1 MRGSMVLTTPAYV
14 LLKPEQQKL
23 TLTLTLILTEATA
36 PTAPAF
42 VPLPDEEEVI
52 KVLLLQVV
60 ILVLRALI
68 ELVAL
73 LDVKLAQAT

>member
-1 MRGSMVLTTPAYV
+1 MKGSMVLTTPAYV
-14 LLKPEQQKL
+14 LLKPEQQL
-23 TLTLTLILTEATA
+23 LTLTLILTAATA